1 MTRKITK
8 KIVSLFT
15 QNDAK
20 QLERENK
27 ELNRQIE
34 RLQHRIEKLK
44 KEKKAIKKEFKEYK
58 TRHPTTVGVKNGKPY
73 AFKSNTKSVN
83 PKKPGARKGHKR
95 QVRKMAEHIDEIVPI
110 PIDTCSHCGGVDLSE
125 DVQEIRTRVVE
136 DIPVIKPI
144 VTRYEIERRYCR
156 NCKKLVEMPVT
167 QALPKARI
175 GIRAM
180 LFVIYLK
187 IKLRM
192 PVNSIQKLLIC
203 VYGFTLSEGE
213 VCLIQEQ
220 MAEAFGPYY
229 SQLLKEIRNA
239 PARYIDETSWRI
251 NGKNVWLWAFITK
264 CEALY
269 IIAKT
274 RSHDVPLGVLGK
286 KHNGVDVHD
295 RFSAYKALAKKTKN
309 IQQDCWAHIL
319 EDSKELARFYGNN
332 GEFIHQVLKKI
343 HKKALEFDHNGTDE
357 NIEILFQEMA
367 DSLDRP
373 YSSMHCYKF
382 VLNLL
387 KEKDNLFEFVR
398 NPDVDSTNNRAER
411 GIRHSVVARKIS
423 GGSKSEK
430 GAKIYGILTSVLH
443 TVHQKGE
450 NILDYGPKIMGT
462 SHG

>member
-1 MTRKITK
+1 MTEKAK
-8 KIVSLFT
+8 GKNVS
-15 QNDAK
+15 QDDVK
-20 QLERENK
+20 QLIRENK
-27 ELNRQIE
+27 KMNRKIE
-34 RLQHRIEKLK
+34 RLEHRIEKLK

-58 TRHPTTVGVKNGKPY
+58 ARHPATVGVKNGKPY
-73 AFKSNTKSVN
+73 AFKSNTKSAN
-83 PKKPGARKGHKR
+83 PKRPGARKGHKR
-95 QVRKMAEHIDEIVPI
+95 QVRKMPEHIDEIVPI
-110 PIDTCSHCGGVDLSE
+110 PIETCPHCGGVDLSE
-125 DVQEIRTRVVE
+125 DVQEIRIRVVE
-136 DIPVIKPI
+136 DIPVIKPV

-180 LFVIYLK
+180 LLVTYLK
-187 IKLRM
+187 IRLRM
-192 PVNSIQKLLIC
+192 PVNNIQKSLMC
-203 VYGFTLSEGE
+203 VFGLAISEGE

-229 SQLLKEIRNA
+229 KQLLKDIRNA

-251 NGKNVWLWAFITK
+251 NGENAWLWAFITRY
-264 CEALY
+264 EALY

-274 RSHDVPLGVLGK
+274 RCHEVPLGVLGK

-295 RFSAYKALAKKTKN
+295 RFSAYKALARKTKN
-309 IQQDCWAHIL
+309 IQQYCWAHIL
-319 EDSKELARFYGNN
+319 EDGKELARFYGAD
-332 GEFIHQVLKKI
+332 GEFIHQELRKI
-343 HKKALEFDHNGTDE
+343 HTKAKEFDHKGTDE
-357 NIEILFQEMA
+357 DIENLFQEMA

-373 YSSMHCYKF
+373 YSSMHCYRF
-382 VLNLL
+382 VVNLL
-387 KEKDNLFEFVR
+387 KGKDNLFEFVR

-450 NILDYGPKIMGT
+450 NILDYGPKILET

>member
-1 MTRKITK
+1 MTGKTTK
-8 KIVSLFT
+8 KFVTLFT

-34 RLQHRIEKLK
+34 KLKHRIEKLK

-58 TRHPTTVGVKNGKPY
+58 ARHPTIVGVKNGKPY
-73 AFKSNTKSVN
+73 AFKSNTRSAN
-83 PKKPGARKGHKR
+83 PKKPGARKGHKP
-95 QVRKMAEHIDEIVPI
+95 QVRKMPEHIDEIVQI
-110 PIDTCSHCGGVDLSE
+110 PIEACPCCGGIDLSE
-125 DVQEIRTRVVE
+125 EVQEIRTRVVE
-136 DIPVIKPI
+136 DIPVIKP
-144 VTRYEIERRYCR
+144 VATKYEIERRYCR
-156 NCKKLVEMPVT
+156 NCKKLVEVPVT
-167 QALPKARI
+167 QAFPNARI
-175 GIRAM
+175 GIRTM
-180 LFVIYLK
+180 LFVTYLK

-192 PVNSIQKLLIC
+192 PVHSIQQLLAC
-203 VYGFTLSEGE
+203 AYGFSVSEGE
-213 VCLIQEQ
+213 ICLIQEQ

-229 SQLLKEIRNA
+229 SQLLKDIRNA

-264 CEALY
+264 YEALY
-269 IIAKT
+269 LITKT
-274 RSHDVPLGVLGK
+274 RCHEVPLGVLGK
-286 KHNGVDVHD
+286 KHNGVDIHD
-295 RFSAYKALAKKTKN
+295 RLSVYKTLAKKTKN

-319 EDSKELARFYGNN
+319 EDSKELSRFYGKN
-332 GEFIHQVLKKI
+332 GEFIHQVLKNT
-343 HKKALEFDHNGTDE
+343 HKKALEFDHKGTDE
-357 NIEILFQEMA
+357 DIELLFLDMA
-367 DSLDRP
+367 DLLIRP
-373 YSSMHCYKF
+373 YSSNHCHRF
-382 VLNLL
+382 VINLL

-443 TVHQKGE
+443 TIDQKGE
-450 NILDYGPKIMGT
+450 NILDYGPKILET

>member
-1 MTRKITK
+1 MTRITTRN
-8 KIVSLFT
+8 IVSLFT
-15 QNDAK
+15 PNDVNE
-20 QLERENK
+20 LIRENK
-27 ELNRQIE
+27 KMNRQIE
-34 RLQHRIEKLK
+34 KLKRRIEKLK
-44 KEKKAIKKEFKEYK
+44 KEKKSIEKEYK
-58 TRHPTTVGVKNGKPY
+58 EYKARHPTSVGVKNGKPY
-73 AFKSNTKSVN
+73 AFKSNTKSAD

-95 QVRKMAEHIDEIVPI
+95 QVRKMPEHIDEIVPI
-110 PIDTCSHCGGVDLSE
+110 PIETCPHCGGADISE
-125 DVQEIRTRVVE
+125 EVQEIRTRVVE
-136 DIPVIKPI
+136 DIPVIKPV

-156 NCKKLVEMPVT
+156 NCKKLVEIPIT

-180 LFVIYLK
+180 LFATYLK

-192 PVNSIQKLLIC
+192 PVSSIQKLLMC
-203 VYGFTLSEGE
+203 VFGLALSEGE
-213 VCLIQEQ
+213 ICLIQEQ
-220 MAEAFGPYY
+220 LAEAFGPYY
-229 SQLLKEIRNA
+229 KQLLKDIRNA
-239 PARYIDETSWRI
+239 PARYIDETPWRI
-251 NGKNVWLWAFITK
+251 NGKNVWLWTFITK
-264 CEALY
+264 YEALY

-274 RSHDVPLGVLGK
+274 RSHEVPLGVLGK

-319 EDSKELARFYGNN
+319 DDSKELASFYGEN
-332 GEFIHQVLKKI
+332 GEHIHQVLKDI
-343 HKKALEFDHNGTDE
+343 YKKALEFDHKGTDE
-357 NIEILFQEMA
+357 DIENLFQEMA
-367 DSLDRP
+367 DSLVRP
-373 YSSMHCYKF
+373 YSSMHCHRF

-398 NPDVDSTNNRAER
+398 NPDVDATNNRAER

-430 GAKIYGILTSVLH
+430 GAEIYGILTSVLL

-450 NILDYGPKIMGT
+450 NILDYGPKILET

>member
-343 HKKALEFDHNGTDE
+343 HKKALEFDPFPFG
-357 NIEILFQEMA
+357 
-367 DSLDRP
+367 
-373 YSSMHCYKF
+373 
-382 VLNLL
+382 
-387 KEKDNLFEFVR
+387 
-398 NPDVDSTNNRAER
+398 
-411 GIRHSVVARKIS
+411 
-423 GGSKSEK
+423 
-430 GAKIYGILTSVLH
+430 
-443 TVHQKGE
+443 
-450 NILDYGPKIMGT
+450 
-462 SHG
+462 

>member
-1 MTRKITK
+1 MIGKATK
-8 KIVSLFT
+8 KIVSQFT

-20 QLERENK
+20 KLERENK
-27 ELNRQIE
+27 ELNGQIE
-34 RLQHRIEKLK
+34 RLKHRIEKLK
-44 KEKKAIKKEFKEYK
+44 KEKKAIKKEYKEYK
-58 TRHPTTVGVKNGKPY
+58 ARHPTTVGVKNGKPY
-73 AFKSNTKSVN
+73 AFKSNIKSVN

-95 QVRKMAEHIDEIVPI
+95 QVRKMAEHIDKIVQI
-110 PIDTCSHCGGVDLSE
+110 PIETCPHCGGIDLSE

-136 DIPVIKPI
+136 DIPVIKP
-144 VTRYEIERRYCR
+144 VATKYEIERRYCR
-156 NCKKLVEMPVT
+156 NCKKLVEVPVT
-167 QALPKARI
+167 QAFPNARI
-175 GIRAM
+175 GIRTM

-192 PVNSIQKLLIC
+192 PVHSIQQLLAC
-203 VYGFTLSEGE
+203 AYGFSVSEGE
-213 VCLIQEQ
+213 ICLIQEQ
-220 MAEAFGPYY
+220 MAETFGPYY

-274 RSHDVPLGVLGK
+274 RSHEVPLGVLGK
-286 KHNGVDVHD
+286 KHNGVDIHD
-295 RFSAYKALAKKTKN
+295 RFSAYKTLARKTKN

-319 EDSKELARFYGNN
+319 EDSKELARFYGAN
-332 GEFIHQVLKKI
+332 GEFIHHVLKNT
-343 HKKALEFDHNGTDE
+343 HKKALEFDHKGTDE
-357 NIEILFQEMA
+357 DIEILFLDMA
-367 DSLDRP
+367 DSLIRP
-373 YSSMHCYKF
+373 YSSNHCHRF
-382 VLNLL
+382 VINLL
-387 KEKDNLFEFVR
+387 KEKDNLFEFIR

-443 TVHQKGE
+443 TINQKGE
-450 NILDYGPKIMGT
+450 NILDYGPKILGT
-462 SHG
+462 SSG